1 MPERVGGVPSDGARA
16 NDDQPGAK
24 PGRSGTLPD
33 RLPGGNPGGG
43 GGGVAG
49 EASRGAAPSAAVGVM
64 AKRGASLIEAAAAAE
79 AAAPALSFF
88 SEVEEAEKRLAQAGE
103 FTGERLHRDRPEIYQ
118 AIVRMTAEGLSIS
131 ATARALRVSRN
142 TVCAVREREAVPIE
156 QEKKE
161 VLNLLRKGM
170 RLGAERTLELLPE
183 TKSAKDA
190 ALVTAIMADKH
201 QLLSGEATSRIERVE
216 ARPDQV
222 RQYLDS
228 LPVIEAEIVDGEI
241 ATGIAGQIAGQK
253 GTDAPA
259 AVPLLSAP
267 ISDMGSDDAGV
278 ANSVDAQTRATPRAT
293 QVNTP
298 PPPRGG
304 GGHEGEYPHPQGMN
318 TEKQNFGQRGHDDL
332 CKRTAKKKPGASTQA
347 RTTKKKK
354 GGSGC

>member
-1 MPERVGGVPSDGARA
+1 MTKS
-16 NDDQPGAK
+16 
-24 PGRSGTLPD
+24 
-33 RLPGGNPGGG
+33 
-43 GGGVAG
+43 AG
-49 EASRGAAPSAAVGVM
+49 
-64 AKRGASLIEAAAAAE
+64 SLIEAAAE
-79 AAAPALSFF
+79 AQASAPVLSFF
-88 SEVEEAEKRLAQAGE
+88 EEVERGEMELAAAGE
-103 FTGERLHRDRPEIYQ
+103 FTGERLFRDRPEIYQ

-241 ATGIAGQIAGQK
+241 STGIASQIPGQR

-259 AVPLLSAP
+259 AAPLLPAP
-267 ISDMGSDDAGV
+267 SSDIGSDDAGV
-278 ANSVDAQTRATPRAT
+278 DNSVDAQTRATPRAT
-293 QVNTP
+293 QVDDT

-304 GGHEGEYPHPQGMN
+304 GGQVDDYHQSQGID
-318 TEKQNFGQRGHDDL
+318 TEKQNFGQRANIRGADLGGRPADKPL
-332 CKRTAKKKPGASTQA
+332 CKRTPKKKTGASPKA

-354 GGSGC
+354 GGSAC